1 MNLRLKIN
9 DWIFNKKMSFQ
20 RYKKGYSD
28 SDCWGLHYWLG
39 ETLPKM
45 IKNLRDMKHGYPCN
59 ISFEDI
65 KKFPVEWIE
74 SEAAKLEKIRA
85 KDRYEY
91 DLFDGFDCWYL
102 ILSRIAYCLE
112 QSNDE
117 VTEITNPYQEEYHD
131 VAWLN
136 LADEK
141 DKIFKKYLKEED
153 RIFKYRDKM
162 KNEALDLVK
171 KYFWGLWD

>member
-9 DWIFNKKMSFQ
+9 DWMFNKKMSFQ

-45 IKNLRDMKHGYPCN
+45 IKSLRDMKHGYPCN

-74 SEAAKLEKIRA
+74 SEAAKLENIRA
-85 KDRYEY
+85 Y
-91 DLFDGFDCWYL
+91 
-102 ILSRIAYCLE
+102 I
-112 QSNDE
+112 
-117 VTEITNPYQEEYHD
+117 
-131 VAWLN
+131 
-136 LADEK
+136 
-141 DKIFKKYLKEED
+141 
-153 RIFKYRDKM
+153 M
-162 KNEALDLVK
+162 KFTIE
-171 KYFWGLWD
+171 